1 MDSLPDRRRL
11 IMKMNSRCYGCV
23 FCQSCDKENEEKCA
37 SQHYIMFTTEEQA
50 ELCDLMCGEAEVE
63 DDSN

>member
-1 MDSLPDRRRL
+1 
-11 IMKMNSRCYGCV
+11 MKNSPRCYACV
-23 FCQSCDKENEEKCA
+23 YCQTCDKENELRCA

-50 ELCDLMCGEAEVE
+50 ELCDLMCGEAEAE

>member
-1 MDSLPDRRRL
+1 
-11 IMKMNSRCYGCV
+11 MKNCARCYACV
-23 FCQSCDKENEEKCA
+23 YCQTCDKENELKCA

-50 ELCDLMCGEAEVE
+50 KLCDLMCGKAEEE

>member
-1 MDSLPDRRRL
+1 MKNLP
-11 IMKMNSRCYGCV
+11 RCYACV
-23 FCQSCDKENEEKCA
+23 YCQTCDKENELKCA
-37 SQHYIMFTTEEQA
+37 SQHYIMFTTKEQA